1 MTEAAEQ
8 VSGDQRLDALRQD
21 IADDLLILA
30 ILHDAEISAE
40 TVKELKDAGFPEGL
54 ALKLDSVRGG
64 EAVKIMRYAVDRLPD
79 PDEQGALDALVVDYA
94 DIYLTHKLRASPFES
109 VWLDEDGLIM
119 QEPMFQVREW
129 YQRYG
134 LAAKNWRERTDD
146 HLVHQLEF
154 VAYLLKNGAN
164 GEHLA
169 EIAHFLDEHLLR
181 WLTPF
186 AERVASR
193 CATPFYAGLAVLT
206 AAYVDEI
213 RDLVA
218 QLLDVPRPTPE
229 EIEERMK
236 PKQVTSEFY
245 DIPVASVPA
254 NTPSW

>member
-1 MTEAAEQ
+1 MSEASEQ
-8 VSGDQRLDALRQD
+8 LKSDDTLACLRQD
-21 IADDLLILA
+21 IADDLLTLA

-40 TVKELKDAGFPEGL
+40 SVRQLKAVHFPDGL
-54 ALKLDSVRGG
+54 ALKLESVRGG
-64 EAVKIMRYAVDRLPD
+64 EALQITGYAVERLPD
-79 PDEQGALDALVVDYA
+79 SNDQGALDAFVVDYA

-146 HLVHQLEF
+146 HLVLQLEF
-154 VAYLLKNGAN
+154 VAYLLKTGDDV
-164 GEHLA
+164 EHLA
-169 EIAHFLDEHLLR
+169 ETAHFLDEHLLR
-181 WLTPF
+181 WITPF

-206 AAYVDEI
+206 AAYLDEL
-213 RDLVA
+213 RDLIA
-218 QLLDVPRPTPE
+218 QLLDKPRPSFE